1 MKNKKKLQVIDF
13 GKETLFYILY
23 PKAWGHMEGAY
34 IFTCDDKLWR
44 VRGIGLDAFTKMHSW
59 QP

>member
-34 IFTCDDKLWR
+34 IFTCDDKL
-44 VRGIGLDAFTKMHSW
+44 
-59 QP
+59 